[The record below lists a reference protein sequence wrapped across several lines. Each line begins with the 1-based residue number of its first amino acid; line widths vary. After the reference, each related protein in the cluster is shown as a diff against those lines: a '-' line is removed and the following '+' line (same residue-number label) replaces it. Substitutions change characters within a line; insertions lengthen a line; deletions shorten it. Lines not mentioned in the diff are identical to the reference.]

1 MYTSKDVK
9 RPPKHFFFSM
19 TANCYTCNLA
29 ELGCII
35 QGIRIWCCIYD
46 ALSQSQ
52 LMSMGPHLLPSAD
65 FESGLLHT
73 DKGKAEG
80 GLEFSF

>member
-1 MYTSKDVK
+1 MAC
-9 RPPKHFFFSM
+9 H
-19 TANCYTCNLA
+19 LA
-29 ELGCII
+29 ELGCIL
-35 QGIRIWCCIYD
+35 QRVRIWCGVYD

-65 FESGLLHT
+65 FGSDSLHT
-73 DKGKAEG
+73 DKDQAEG